1 MEKNA
6 ISKSLIAL
14 DRVWTKLPL
23 ARGLGW
29 ASQIV
34 AEKPGARA

>member
-1 MEKNA
+1 MKRNA
-6 ISKSLIAL
+6 LSSSLIAL
-14 DRVWTKLPL
+14 DRAWAKLPL

-34 AEKPGARA
+34 AEKLERP